1 MELITDDFDAVI
13 IIGNGFD
20 LNLGLKT
27 SYTDF
32 IKSPEFKTLL
42 DDDNQLAKHLIGVHT
57 LQNWIDI
64 ENELKRFSKGFS
76 SKNQNLFIEFK
87 NLSLA
92 LTNYLE
98 NIKIPNLNENS
109 LAVKLLKSV
118 ELLTVL
124 IIDFNYTATISS
136 ISNYLDLDIYNEHS
150 RIQHIKIHETI
161 KNNDIIFGVE
171 DKSDLLP
178 KHIFLKKS
186 VNDSFK
192 PINFSDTISKCTNF
206 IIFGH
211 SLGTTDHMYFE
222 DYFKKSSVISER
234 NIKQNIV
241 VYHYG
246 EESYYD
252 IYAQIDKLTSSRITK
267 LKQQNTIKFID
278 TK

>member
-1 MELITDDFDAVI
+1 MELITDDFDAVL

-32 IKSPEFKTLL
+32 IKSSEFNILL
-42 DDDNQLAKHLIGVHT
+42 NNDNQLAKHLIGVHT

-64 ENELKRFSKGFS
+64 ENELKKFSKGFP

-87 NLSLA
+87 ELSLA
-92 LTNYLE
+92 LTDYLK
-98 NIKIPNLNENS
+98 NIKIPELDENNLS
-109 LAVKLLKSV
+109 VKLLKSI
-118 ELLTVL
+118 ESLTTL
-124 IIDFNYTATISS
+124 IIDFNYTASISS
-136 ISNYLDLDIYNEHS
+136 LANYLELDIYNEHS
-150 RIQHIKIHETI
+150 EIQHIKIHGSL
-161 KNNDIIFGVE
+161 KDNNIIFGVE

-186 VNDSFK
+186 VNNSFK
-192 PINFSDTISKCTNF
+192 PINFSNAISNCTNF

-211 SLGTTDHMYFE
+211 SLGATDHMYFE
-222 DYFKKSSVISER
+222 DYFKKSSHISER
-234 NIKQNIV
+234 NIEQNIV

-252 IYAQIDKLTSSRITK
+252 IYAQIDKLTLSRITK